1 MTMNTSAMVQRADY
15 DVSVAIRPLATHQ
28 EFRACVDLQRRTW
41 GEAFGEVVP
50 PAMLK
55 IAARIGGV
63 AAGAFDVRGELVGF
77 VFGITGVEQGA
88 VVHWSHMLG
97 VLPRAQN
104 HGIGRQLKDYQRSM
118 VAKLGTSVIYWT
130 FDPLVARNA
139 HLNFNKLGVRAT
151 TYARDMYGEGTS
163 PLHRGIGTDRLI
175 VAWPVSDG
183 DVSAR
188 RRHIERFS
196 SDDAAPVRRIEIPAD
211 IEAMQVADLGSAQAW
226 RARTRTE
233 FESAFADGLAI
244 HGFRIDTAANRGYYL
259 LGHADA

>member
-1 MTMNTSAMVQRADY
+1 MLQRHDH

-28 EFRACVDLQRRTW
+28 ELLACVDLQRCTW

-55 IAARIGGV
+55 IAARVGGV
-63 AAGAFDVRGELVGF
+63 AAGAFDARNELVGF
-77 VFGITGVEQGA
+77 VFGITGVERGR

-104 HGIGRQLKDYQRSM
+104 HGIGRQLKDYQRSA
-118 VAKLGTSVIYWT
+118 VAKLGATVIYWT

-151 TYARDMYGEGTS
+151 SYARDMYGEGTS
-163 PLHRGIGTDRLI
+163 PLHRGIGTDRLV
-175 VAWPVSDG
+175 VAWPVSDA

-188 RRHIERFS
+188 SREIARFS
-196 SDDAAPVRRIEIPAD
+196 GGDATPVRRIEIPAD
-211 IEAMQVADLGSAQAW
+211 IEALQVSDLASAQAW
-226 RARTRTE
+226 RARTRAE
-233 FESAFADGLAI
+233 FESAFAEGLAI
-244 HGFRIDTAANRGYYL
+244 HGFRIDTTARRGYYL
-259 LGHADA
+259 LGPGDG